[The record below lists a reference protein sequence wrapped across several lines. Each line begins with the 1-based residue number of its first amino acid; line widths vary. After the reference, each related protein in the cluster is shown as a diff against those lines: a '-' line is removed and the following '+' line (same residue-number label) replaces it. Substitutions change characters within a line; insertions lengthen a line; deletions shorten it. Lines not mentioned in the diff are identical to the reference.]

1 MLILS
6 SVTTNDCKH
15 LIIDAGH
22 IAIESNLVPKEAI
35 QTIHEKRN
43 QQYTDEDYKN
53 LESLMYDKLY
63 LRLQHA
69 QVAFLISPYITYNVI
84 DLVSQFI
91 IGDNL
96 QSCRDALTSKSKDSL
111 HLLERID
118 VDLQVHKS
126 IVPTAVNLA
135 QFKVSGT
142 LPTLQVN
149 FSDSKYKSLMRLIDV
164 CIPHFEDQEKLQKP
178 NMSQPRGTISGR
190 FHLFGFP
197 ETEYNVD
204 TDEDQDERDQ
214 SDSNPTSKEEL
225 FFEAEDGS
233 LQV

>member
-1 MLILS
+1 M
-6 SVTTNDCKH
+6 TTNDCKH

-22 IAIESNLVPKEAI
+22 IAIESNLVSKEAI
-35 QTIHEKRN
+35 RTIHQKRN

-53 LESLMYDKLY
+53 LESLMYDKFD

-69 QVAFLISPYITYNVI
+69 QARSFGFYNLPCDT

-96 QSCRDALTSKSKDSL
+96 QSCRDALTSKNKDTL
-111 HLLERID
+111 HLLEKID
-118 VDLQVHKS
+118 VGLQIYKS

-149 FSDSKYKSLMRLIDV
+149 FSDSKYKALMRLIDV
-164 CIPHFEDQEKLQKP
+164 CIPHFEDEQELQKP
-178 NMSQPRGTISGR
+178 AVLTPRPTMSER
-190 FHLFGFP
+190 FHLFGP
-197 ETEYNVD
+197 SKTEYNVD
-204 TDEDQDERDQ
+204 DTDEDDYKAD
-214 SDSNPTSKEEL
+214 SDSVKKEEQ

>member
-1 MLILS
+1 M
-6 SVTTNDCKH
+6 TTNDCKH

-22 IAIESNLVPKEAI
+22 IAIESNLVSKEAI
-35 QTIHEKRN
+35 RTIHQKRN
-43 QQYTDEDYKN
+43 QQYTEEDYKN
-53 LESLMYDKLY
+53 LESLMYDRFY

-69 QVAFLISPYITYNVI
+69 QVAFFELHNLTCDT
-84 DLVSQFI
+84 DLVRQFI

-96 QSCRDALTSKSKDSL
+96 QSCRDALTSKNKDTL
-111 HLLERID
+111 HFLEKID
-118 VDLQVHKS
+118 IGLQIYKS

-135 QFKVSGT
+135 QFRVSGT

-149 FSDSKYKSLMRLIDV
+149 FSDSKYKALMRLIDV
-164 CIPHFEDQEKLQKP
+164 CIPHFEDEQELQKP
-178 NMSQPRGTISGR
+178 DMSKPRPTISER
-190 FHLFGFP
+190 FHLFGLS

-204 TDEDQDERDQ
+204 DTDENDHQPD
-214 SDSNPTSKEEL
+214 SDSVLKEEQ

>member
-1 MLILS
+1 M
-6 SVTTNDCKH
+6 
-15 LIIDAGH
+15 
-22 IAIESNLVPKEAI
+22 
-35 QTIHEKRN
+35 
-43 QQYTDEDYKN
+43 
-53 LESLMYDKLY
+53 
-63 LRLQHA
+63 LRLRSS
-69 QVAFLISPYITYNVI
+69 FLH
-84 DLVSQFI
+84 DLPCVTDLLSQFI

-96 QSCRDALTSKSKDSL
+96 QSCRDALTSKNKDSL

-118 VDLQVHKS
+118 VDLQIHKS

-164 CIPHFEDQEKLQKP
+164 CIPHFEDEQELQKP
-178 NMSQPRGTISGR
+178 NMSQPRETIPGR
-190 FHLFGFP
+190 FHLFGLS

-204 TDEDQDERDQ
+204 IDEDEDQLDA
-214 SDSNPTSKEEL
+214 SKEEQ

-233 LQV
+233 LEVT

>member
-1 MLILS
+1 MTS
-6 SVTTNDCKH
+6 FTFGFS
-15 LIIDAGH
+15 
-22 IAIESNLVPKEAI
+22 
-35 QTIHEKRN
+35 
-43 QQYTDEDYKN
+43 
-53 LESLMYDKLY
+53 M
-63 LRLQHA
+63 LRLRSFGLHN
-69 QVAFLISPYITYNVI
+69 LPCDT

-96 QSCRDALTSKSKDSL
+96 QSCRDALTSKNKDTL
-111 HLLERID
+111 HLLEKID
-118 VDLQVHKS
+118 VGLQIYKS

-149 FSDSKYKSLMRLIDV
+149 FSDSKYKALMRLIDV
-164 CIPHFEDQEKLQKP
+164 CIPHFEEDEQEFQK
-178 NMSQPRGTISGR
+178 SVVSKPRPTISER
-190 FHLFGFP
+190 FHLFGLS

-204 TDEDQDERDQ
+204 DTDEDDYQPD
-214 SDSNPTSKEEL
+214 SDPVKKEEQ